1 MANLIV
7 WIVDDDDSIR
17 WVLNRAFEKS
27 GFTTQDFADGKLMLE
42 ALERARPDVIVSD
55 IRMPGADGF
64 DVLSKVKAHY
74 DDLPIVIMTAHSDL
88 ETTVASF
95 EQGAFEY
102 LAKPFD
108 LDDIVATV
116 RRAANQP
123 RLSEDPIELDSVTSA
138 NGIVGR
144 APAMQEVFRAIGRL
158 TQSNATVMIT
168 GESGSGKELVAQAL
182 HDHSPRATGPL
193 VAINM
198 AAIPSELIESE
209 LFGHERGAFTGA
221 TEQRAGRFEQANGGS
236 LFLDEI
242 GDMPLPAQTR
252 LLRVLAEG
260 SFYRVGGRHN
270 INVDVRIITAT
281 HRNLESLVRDGG
293 FRDDLYHRI
302 NVIRIHVPPLRDRIL
317 DIAILASH
325 FLANTAQELGVE
337 PKSLSSEV
345 VTFFE
350 TLDWPGN
357 VRQLENTCR
366 WLTVM
371 APAQEVLVTDLP
383 PELNYL
389 DKKAPKLEWEIALSA
404 WANEKLDAGAESILD
419 TAVPSF
425 ERTLIKTALAHT
437 NGGKRQAAKL
447 LGWGRNTLTRK
458 LSELG
463 EEIDVGRSPR
473 TQK

>member
-7 WIVDDDDSIR
+7 WVVDDDDSIR
-17 WVLNRAFEKS
+17 WVLNRAFEKA
-27 GFTTQDFADGKLMLE
+27 GFTTRDFANGELLLD
-42 ALERARPDVIVSD
+42 ALKSAQQPHVIVSD
-55 IRMPGADGF
+55 IRMPGTDGF
-64 DVLSKVKAHY
+64 DVLSEVNARFEN
-74 DDLPIVIMTAHSDL
+74 LPIVIMTAHSDL
-88 ETTVASF
+88 ETTVTSF
-95 EQGAFEY
+95 ERGAFEY
-102 LAKPFD
+102 VAKPFD
-108 LDDIVATV
+108 IDDIVATV
-116 RRAANQP
+116 RRAANQTHP
-123 RLSEDPIELDSVTSA
+123 RQDPTELDAEPSA

-158 TQSNATVMIT
+158 TQSTATVMIT

-193 VAINM
+193 VALNM

-270 INVDVRIITAT
+270 ISVDVRIITAT
-281 HRNLESLVRDGG
+281 HRNLESLVLDSR

-302 NVIRIHVPPLRDRIL
+302 NVIRIHVPALRDRKP

-325 FLANTAQELGVE
+325 FLAGTAQELGVE
-337 PKSLSSEV
+337 PKTLSTEV
-345 VTFFE
+345 IALFE

-383 PELNYL
+383 PELTDL
-389 DKKAPKLEWEIALSA
+389 DKQVPKMDWELALGA
-404 WANEKLDAGAESILD
+404 WVKQKLDAGAEDVLS
-419 TAVPSF
+419 TAIPSF
-425 ERTLIKTALAHT
+425 ERVLIKTALAHT
-437 NGGKRQAAKL
+437 NGRKREAAKL

-463 EEIDVGRSPR
+463 AGI
-473 TQK
+473 

>member
-1 MANLIV
+1 MTNLIV
-7 WIVDDDDSIR
+7 WVVDDDDSIR
-17 WVLNRAFEKS
+17 WVLNRAFEKA
-27 GFTTQDFADGKLMLE
+27 GFTTRDFANGELLLD
-42 ALERARPDVIVSD
+42 ALKSAQPHVIVSD
-55 IRMPGADGF
+55 IRMPGTDGF
-64 DVLSKVKAHY
+64 DVLSEVNTRFEH
-74 DDLPIVIMTAHSDL
+74 LPIVIMTAHSDL
-88 ETTVASF
+88 ETTVTSF
-95 EQGAFEY
+95 ERGAFEY
-102 LAKPFD
+102 VAKPFD
-108 LDDIVATV
+108 IDDIVATV
-116 RRAANQP
+116 QRAANQTHLP
-123 RLSEDPIELDSVTSA
+123 QDPIELDAEPSA

-158 TQSNATVMIT
+158 TQSTATVMIT

-193 VAINM
+193 VALNM

-242 GDMPLPAQTR
+242 GDMPMPAQTR

-270 INVDVRIITAT
+270 ISVDVRIITAT
-281 HRNLESLVRDGG
+281 HRNLESLVRDGR

-302 NVIRIHVPPLRDRIL
+302 NVIRIHVPPLRNRKPDV
-317 DIAILASH
+317 AILASH
-325 FLANTAQELGVE
+325 FLAGTAQELGVE
-337 PKSLSSEV
+337 PKTLSTEV
-345 VTFFE
+345 IALFE

-357 VRQLENTCR
+357 VRQLKNTCR

-371 APAQEVLVTDLP
+371 APAQEILVTDLP
-383 PELNYL
+383 PELTDL
-389 DKKAPKLEWEIALSA
+389 DKEVPKLDWELALGA
-404 WANEKLDAGAESILD
+404 WVKQKLDAGAEGVLS
-419 TAVPSF
+419 TAIPSF
-425 ERTLIKTALAHT
+425 ERVLIETALAHT
-437 NGGKRQAAKL
+437 NGRKREAAKL

-463 EEIDVGRSPR
+463 AEI
-473 TQK
+473 

>member
-7 WIVDDDDSIR
+7 WVVDDDDSIR
-17 WVLNRAFEKS
+17 WVLNRAFEKA
-27 GFTTQDFADGKLMLE
+27 GFTTRDFANGELLLD
-42 ALERARPDVIVSD
+42 ALKSAQPHVIVSD
-55 IRMPGADGF
+55 IRMPGTDGF
-64 DVLSKVKAHY
+64 DVLSEVNTRFEH
-74 DDLPIVIMTAHSDL
+74 LPIVIMTAHSDL
-88 ETTVASF
+88 ETTVTSF
-95 EQGAFEY
+95 ERGAFEY
-102 LAKPFD
+102 VAKPFD
-108 LDDIVATV
+108 IDDIVATV
-116 RRAANQP
+116 RRAANQTHL
-123 RLSEDPIELDSVTSA
+123 RQDPIELDVEPSA

-158 TQSNATVMIT
+158 TQSTATVMIT

-193 VAINM
+193 VALNM

-242 GDMPLPAQTR
+242 GDMPMPAQTR

-270 INVDVRIITAT
+270 ISVDVRIITAT
-281 HRNLESLVRDGG
+281 HRNLESLVLDSR

-302 NVIRIHVPPLRDRIL
+302 NVIRIHVPALRDRKP

-325 FLANTAQELGVE
+325 FLAGTAQELGVE
-337 PKSLSSEV
+337 PKTLSKEV
-345 VTFFE
+345 IAFFE
-350 TLDWPGN
+350 TLHWPGN

-371 APAQEVLVTDLP
+371 APAQEILVTDLP
-383 PELNYL
+383 PELTDL
-389 DKKAPKLEWEIALSA
+389 DKEVPEMDWELALGA
-404 WANEKLDAGAESILD
+404 WVKQKLDAGAEDVLS
-419 TAVPSF
+419 TAIPSF
-425 ERTLIKTALAHT
+425 ERVLIKTALAHT
-437 NGGKRQAAKL
+437 NGRKKEAAKL

-463 EEIDVGRSPR
+463 AEI
-473 TQK
+473 

>member
-7 WIVDDDDSIR
+7 WVVDDDDSIR
-17 WVLNRAFEKS
+17 WVLNRAFEKA
-27 GFTTQDFADGKLMLE
+27 GFTTRDFANGELLLD
-42 ALERARPDVIVSD
+42 ALKSAQQPHVIVSD
-55 IRMPGADGF
+55 IRMPGTDGF
-64 DVLSKVKAHY
+64 DVLSEVNARFEN
-74 DDLPIVIMTAHSDL
+74 LPIVIMTAHSDL
-88 ETTVASF
+88 ETTVTSF
-95 EQGAFEY
+95 ERGAFEY
-102 LAKPFD
+102 VAKPFD
-108 LDDIVATV
+108 IDDIVATV
-116 RRAANQP
+116 RRAANQTHL
-123 RLSEDPIELDSVTSA
+123 RQDPIELDAEPSA

-158 TQSNATVMIT
+158 TQSTATVMIT

-193 VAINM
+193 VALNM

-270 INVDVRIITAT
+270 ISVDVRIITAT
-281 HRNLESLVRDGG
+281 HRNLESLVLDSR

-302 NVIRIHVPPLRDRIL
+302 NVIRIHVPALRDRKP

-325 FLANTAQELGVE
+325 FLAGTAQELGVE
-337 PKSLSSEV
+337 RKTLSTEV
-345 VTFFE
+345 IALFE

-371 APAQEVLVTDLP
+371 APAQEILVTDLP
-383 PELNYL
+383 PELTDL
-389 DKKAPKLEWEIALSA
+389 DKEVPEMDWALALGA
-404 WANEKLDAGAESILD
+404 WVKQKLDAGAEDVLS
-419 TAVPSF
+419 TAIPSF
-425 ERTLIKTALAHT
+425 ERVLIKTALAHT
-437 NGGKRQAAKL
+437 NGRKREAAKL

-463 EEIDVGRSPR
+463 AGI
-473 TQK
+473 

>member
-7 WIVDDDDSIR
+7 WVVDDDDSIR
-17 WVLNRAFEKS
+17 WVLNRAFEKA
-27 GFTTQDFADGKLMLE
+27 GFTTRDFANGELLLD
-42 ALERARPDVIVSD
+42 ALKSAQQPHVIVSD
-55 IRMPGADGF
+55 IRMPGTDGF
-64 DVLSKVKAHY
+64 DVLSEVNARFEN
-74 DDLPIVIMTAHSDL
+74 LPIVIMTAHSDL
-88 ETTVASF
+88 ETTVTSF
-95 EQGAFEY
+95 ERGAFEY
-102 LAKPFD
+102 VAKPFD
-108 LDDIVATV
+108 IDDIVATV
-116 RRAANQP
+116 RRAANQTHL
-123 RLSEDPIELDSVTSA
+123 RQDPIELDAEPSA

-158 TQSNATVMIT
+158 TQSTATVMIT

-193 VAINM
+193 VALNM

-270 INVDVRIITAT
+270 ISVDVRIITAT
-281 HRNLESLVRDGG
+281 HRNLESLVLDSR

-302 NVIRIHVPPLRDRIL
+302 NVIRIHVPALRDRKP

-325 FLANTAQELGVE
+325 FLAGTAQELGVE
-337 PKSLSSEV
+337 PKTLSTEV
-345 VTFFE
+345 IALFE

-383 PELNYL
+383 PELTDL
-389 DKKAPKLEWEIALSA
+389 DKQVPKMDWELALGA
-404 WANEKLDAGAESILD
+404 WVKQKLDAGAEDVLS
-419 TAVPSF
+419 TAIPSF
-425 ERTLIKTALAHT
+425 ERVLIKTALAHT
-437 NGGKRQAAKL
+437 NGRKGEAAKL

-463 EEIDVGRSPR
+463 AGI
-473 TQK
+473 

>member
-7 WIVDDDDSIR
+7 WVVDDDDSIR
-17 WVLNRAFEKS
+17 WVLNRAFEKA
-27 GFTTQDFADGKLMLE
+27 GFTTRDFADGELLLD
-42 ALERARPDVIVSD
+42 ALKTTQPNVIVSD
-55 IRMPGADGF
+55 IRMPGTDGF
-64 DVLSKVKAHY
+64 DVLTEVNTRY
-74 DDLPIVIMTAHSDL
+74 ENLPIVIMTAHSDL
-88 ETTVASF
+88 ETTVTSF
-95 EQGAFEY
+95 QRGAFEY
-102 LAKPFD
+102 VAKPFD
-108 LDDIVATV
+108 IDDIVATV
-116 RRAANQP
+116 QRAADHTHLGQ
-123 RLSEDPIELDSVTSA
+123 DIEPDAEPPS

-158 TQSNATVMIT
+158 TQSTATVMIT

-193 VAINM
+193 VALNM

-270 INVDVRIITAT
+270 ISVDVRIITAT
-281 HRNLESLVRDGG
+281 HRNLESLVRDSR

-302 NVIRIHVPPLRDRIL
+302 NVIRIHVPPLRDRKP
-317 DIAILASH
+317 DIAILANH
-325 FLANTAQELGVE
+325 FLAGTAQELGVE
-337 PKSLSSEV
+337 PKTLSTEVTSL
-345 VTFFE
+345 FE

-371 APAQEVLVTDLP
+371 APTQEILVSDLP
-383 PELNYL
+383 PELTDLNRE
-389 DKKAPKLEWEIALSA
+389 APQTDWELALGA
-404 WANEKLDAGAESILD
+404 WVKQKLDAGAEGVLS
-419 TAVPSF
+419 TAIPSF
-425 ERTLIKTALAHT
+425 ERVLIETALAHT
-437 NGGKRQAAKL
+437 NGRKREAAKL

-463 EEIDVGRSPR
+463 AE
-473 TQK
+473 T

>member
-7 WIVDDDDSIR
+7 WVVDDDDSIR
-17 WVLNRAFEKS
+17 WVLNRAFEKA
-27 GFTTQDFADGKLMLE
+27 GFTTRDFADGELLLD
-42 ALERARPDVIVSD
+42 ALKTTQPNVIVSD
-55 IRMPGADGF
+55 IRMPGTDGF
-64 DVLSKVKAHY
+64 DVLTEVNTRY
-74 DDLPIVIMTAHSDL
+74 ENLPIVIMTAHSDL
-88 ETTVASF
+88 ETTVTAF
-95 EQGAFEY
+95 QRGAFEY
-102 LAKPFD
+102 IAKPFD
-108 LDDIVATV
+108 IDDIVATV
-116 RRAANQP
+116 QRAADHTHLGQ
-123 RLSEDPIELDSVTSA
+123 DIEPDAEPPS

-158 TQSNATVMIT
+158 TQSTATVMIT
-168 GESGSGKELVAQAL
+168 GESGSGKELVAQAI

-193 VAINM
+193 VALNM

-270 INVDVRIITAT
+270 ISVDVRIITAT
-281 HRNLESLVRDGG
+281 HRNLESLVRDSR

-302 NVIRIHVPPLRDRIL
+302 NVIRIHVPPLRDRKP
-317 DIAILASH
+317 DIAILANH
-325 FLANTAQELGVE
+325 FLAGTAQELGVE
-337 PKSLSSEV
+337 PKTLSTEV
-345 VTFFE
+345 TALFE

-371 APAQEVLVTDLP
+371 APTQEILVSDLPQELTDLNREAP
-383 PELNYL
+383 QTDWEL
-389 DKKAPKLEWEIALSA
+389 ALGA
-404 WANEKLDAGAESILD
+404 WVKQKLDAGAEGVLS
-419 TAVPSF
+419 TAIPSF
-425 ERTLIKTALAHT
+425 ERVLIETALAHT
-437 NGGKRQAAKL
+437 NGRKREAAKL

-463 EEIDVGRSPR
+463 AE
-473 TQK
+473 T

>member
-7 WIVDDDDSIR
+7 WVVDDDDSIR
-17 WVLNRAFEKS
+17 WVLNRAFEKA
-27 GFTTQDFADGKLMLE
+27 GFTTRDFANGELLLD
-42 ALERARPDVIVSD
+42 ALKSAQQPHVIVSD
-55 IRMPGADGF
+55 IRMPGTDGF
-64 DVLSKVKAHY
+64 DVLSEVNARFEN
-74 DDLPIVIMTAHSDL
+74 LPIVIMTAHSDL
-88 ETTVASF
+88 ETTVTSF
-95 EQGAFEY
+95 ERGAFEY
-102 LAKPFD
+102 VAKPFD
-108 LDDIVATV
+108 IDDIVATV
-116 RRAANQP
+116 RRAANQTHP
-123 RLSEDPIELDSVTSA
+123 RQDPIELDAEPSA

-158 TQSNATVMIT
+158 TQSTATVMIT

-193 VAINM
+193 VALNM

-270 INVDVRIITAT
+270 ISVDVRIITAT
-281 HRNLESLVRDGG
+281 HRNLESLVLDSR

-302 NVIRIHVPPLRDRIL
+302 NVIRIHVPALRDRKP

-325 FLANTAQELGVE
+325 FLAGTAQELGVE
-337 PKSLSSEV
+337 PKTLSTEV
-345 VTFFE
+345 IALFE

-383 PELNYL
+383 PELTDL
-389 DKKAPKLEWEIALSA
+389 DKEVPKMDWELALGA
-404 WANEKLDAGAESILD
+404 WVKQKLDAGAEDVLS
-419 TAVPSF
+419 TAIPSF
-425 ERTLIKTALAHT
+425 ERVLIKTALAHT
-437 NGGKRQAAKL
+437 NGRKREAAKL

-463 EEIDVGRSPR
+463 AGI
-473 TQK
+473 

>member
-7 WIVDDDDSIR
+7 WVVDDDDSIR
-17 WVLNRAFEKS
+17 WVLNRAFEKA
-27 GFTTQDFADGKLMLE
+27 GFTTRDFADGELLLD
-42 ALERARPDVIVSD
+42 ALKTTQPNVIVSD
-55 IRMPGADGF
+55 IRMPGTDGL
-64 DVLSKVKAHY
+64 DVLTEVNTRY
-74 DDLPIVIMTAHSDL
+74 ENLPIVIMTAHSDL
-88 ETTVASF
+88 ETTVTSF
-95 EQGAFEY
+95 QRGAFEY
-102 LAKPFD
+102 VAKPFD
-108 LDDIVATV
+108 IDDIVATV
-116 RRAANQP
+116 QRAADQTHL
-123 RLSEDPIELDSVTSA
+123 RQDPIELDAEPPS

-158 TQSNATVMIT
+158 TQSTATVMIT

-193 VAINM
+193 VALNM

-270 INVDVRIITAT
+270 ISVDVRIITAT
-281 HRNLESLVRDGG
+281 HRNLESLVRDSR

-302 NVIRIHVPPLRDRIL
+302 NVIRIHVPPLRDRKP
-317 DIAILASH
+317 DIAILANH
-325 FLANTAQELGVE
+325 FLAGTAQELGVE
-337 PKSLSSEV
+337 PKTLSTEV
-345 VTFFE
+345 TALFE

-371 APAQEVLVTDLP
+371 APTQEILVSDLP
-383 PELNYL
+383 PELTDPNREPPQT
-389 DKKAPKLEWEIALSA
+389 DWELALGA
-404 WANEKLDAGAESILD
+404 WVKQKLDAGAEGVLS
-419 TAVPSF
+419 TAIPSF
-425 ERTLIKTALAHT
+425 ERVLIETALAHT
-437 NGGKRQAAKL
+437 NGRKREAAKL

-463 EEIDVGRSPR
+463 AE
-473 TQK
+473 T

>member
-7 WIVDDDDSIR
+7 WVADDDDSIR
-17 WVLNRAFEKS
+17 WVLNRAFEKA
-27 GFTTQDFADGKLMLE
+27 GFTTRDFANGELLLD
-42 ALERARPDVIVSD
+42 ALKSAQPHVIVSD
-55 IRMPGADGF
+55 IRMPGTDGF
-64 DVLSKVKAHY
+64 DVLSEVNTRFEH
-74 DDLPIVIMTAHSDL
+74 LPIVIMTAHSDL
-88 ETTVASF
+88 ETTVTSF
-95 EQGAFEY
+95 ERGAFEY
-102 LAKPFD
+102 VAKPFD
-108 LDDIVATV
+108 IDDIVATV
-116 RRAANQP
+116 RRAANQTHL
-123 RLSEDPIELDSVTSA
+123 RQDPIELDVEPSP

-158 TQSNATVMIT
+158 TQSTATVMIT

-193 VAINM
+193 VALNM

-242 GDMPLPAQTR
+242 GDMPMPAQTR

-270 INVDVRIITAT
+270 ISVDVRIITAT
-281 HRNLESLVRDGG
+281 HRNLESLVLDSR

-302 NVIRIHVPPLRDRIL
+302 NVIRIHVPALRDRKP

-325 FLANTAQELGVE
+325 FLAGTAQELGVE
-337 PKSLSSEV
+337 PKTLSKEV
-345 VTFFE
+345 IAFFE
-350 TLDWPGN
+350 TLHWPGN

-371 APAQEVLVTDLP
+371 APAQEILVTDLP
-383 PELNYL
+383 PELTDL
-389 DKKAPKLEWEIALSA
+389 DKEVPEMDWELALGA
-404 WANEKLDAGAESILD
+404 WAKQKLDAGAEDVLS
-419 TAVPSF
+419 TAIPSF
-425 ERTLIKTALAHT
+425 ERVLIKTALAHT
-437 NGGKRQAAKL
+437 NGRKKEAAKL

-463 EEIDVGRSPR
+463 AEI
-473 TQK
+473 

>member
-7 WIVDDDDSIR
+7 WVVDDDDSIR
-17 WVLNRAFEKS
+17 WVLNRAFEKA
-27 GFTTQDFADGKLMLE
+27 GFTTKDFADGELMLE
-42 ALERARPDVIVSD
+42 ALTDTKPDVIVSD
-55 IRMPGADGF
+55 IRMPGVDGF
-64 DVLSKVKAHY
+64 DVLSTVKARY

-88 ETTVASF
+88 ETTVTSF

-108 LDDIVATV
+108 IDDVVATV
-116 RRAANQP
+116 QRAAKLP
-123 RLSEDPIELDSVTSA
+123 RLRDGLGLGSA
-138 NGIVGR
+138 TASNGIVGR

-168 GESGSGKELVAQAL
+168 GESGSGKELIARAL

-221 TEQRAGRFEQANGGS
+221 SEQRTGRFEQANGGS

-281 HRNLESLVRDGG
+281 HRNLESLVRESE

-302 NVIRIHVPPLRDRIL
+302 NVIRIHVPPLRDRKP

-325 FLANTAQELGVE
+325 FLVNTAQELGVE

-345 VTFFE
+345 VAFFE

-371 APAQEVLVTDLP
+371 APAQEILVTDLP
-383 PELNYL
+383 AELTDL
-389 DKKAPKLEWEIALSA
+389 DEKNPKPEWEIALGA
-404 WANEKLDAGAESILD
+404 WANERLDAGAESILD
-419 TAVPSF
+419 TAIPSF
-425 ERTLIKTALAHT
+425 ERVLIKTALART
-437 NGGKRQAAKL
+437 NGRKRQAAKL

-463 EEIDVGRSPR
+463 GEIDGSRSPR

>member
-1 MANLIV
+1 MTNLIV
-7 WIVDDDDSIR
+7 WVVDDDDSIR
-17 WVLNRAFEKS
+17 WVLNRAFEKA
-27 GFTTQDFADGKLMLE
+27 GFTTRDFANGELLLD
-42 ALERARPDVIVSD
+42 ALKSAQPHVIVSD
-55 IRMPGADGF
+55 IRMPGTDGF
-64 DVLSKVKAHY
+64 DVLSEVNTRFEH
-74 DDLPIVIMTAHSDL
+74 LPIVIMTAHSDL
-88 ETTVASF
+88 ETTVTSF
-95 EQGAFEY
+95 ERGAFEY
-102 LAKPFD
+102 VAKPFD
-108 LDDIVATV
+108 IDDIVATV
-116 RRAANQP
+116 RRAANQTHP
-123 RLSEDPIELDSVTSA
+123 RQDPIELDVEPSA

-158 TQSNATVMIT
+158 TQSTATVMIT

-193 VAINM
+193 VALNM

-270 INVDVRIITAT
+270 ISVDVRIITAT
-281 HRNLESLVRDGG
+281 HRNLESLVLDSR

-302 NVIRIHVPPLRDRIL
+302 NVIRIHVPALRDRNP

-325 FLANTAQELGVE
+325 FLAGTAQELGVE
-337 PKSLSSEV
+337 PKTLSTEV
-345 VTFFE
+345 IALFE

-357 VRQLENTCR
+357 VRQLKNTCR

-371 APAQEVLVTDLP
+371 APAQEILVTDLP
-383 PELNYL
+383 PELTDL
-389 DKKAPKLEWEIALSA
+389 DKEVPEMDWELALGA
-404 WANEKLDAGAESILD
+404 WVKQKLDAGAEDVLS
-419 TAVPSF
+419 TAIPSF
-425 ERTLIKTALAHT
+425 ERVLIKTALAHT
-437 NGGKRQAAKL
+437 NGRKKEAAKL

-463 EEIDVGRSPR
+463 AEI
-473 TQK
+473 

>member
-7 WIVDDDDSIR
+7 WVVDDDDSIR
-17 WVLNRAFEKS
+17 WVLNRAFEKA
-27 GFTTQDFADGKLMLE
+27 GFTTRDFANGELLLD
-42 ALERARPDVIVSD
+42 ALKSAQPHVIVSD
-55 IRMPGADGF
+55 IRMPGTDGF
-64 DVLSKVKAHY
+64 DVLSEVNTRFEH
-74 DDLPIVIMTAHSDL
+74 LPIVIMTAHSDL
-88 ETTVASF
+88 ETTVTSF
-95 EQGAFEY
+95 ERGAFEY
-102 LAKPFD
+102 VAKPFD
-108 LDDIVATV
+108 IDDIVATV
-116 RRAANQP
+116 RRAANQTHP
-123 RLSEDPIELDSVTSA
+123 RQDPIELDVEPSA

-158 TQSNATVMIT
+158 TQSTATVMIT

-193 VAINM
+193 VALNM

-242 GDMPLPAQTR
+242 GDMPMPAQTR

-270 INVDVRIITAT
+270 ISVDVRIITAT
-281 HRNLESLVRDGG
+281 HRNLESLVLDSR

-302 NVIRIHVPPLRDRIL
+302 NVIRIHVPALRDRKP

-325 FLANTAQELGVE
+325 FLAGTAQELGVE
-337 PKSLSSEV
+337 PKTLSKEV
-345 VTFFE
+345 IALFE

-371 APAQEVLVTDLP
+371 APAQEILVTDLP
-383 PELNYL
+383 PELTDL
-389 DKKAPKLEWEIALSA
+389 DKEVPEMDWELALGA
-404 WANEKLDAGAESILD
+404 WVKQKLDAGAEDVLS
-419 TAVPSF
+419 TAIPSF
-425 ERTLIKTALAHT
+425 ERVLIKTALAHT
-437 NGGKRQAAKL
+437 NGRKKEAAKL

-463 EEIDVGRSPR
+463 AEI
-473 TQK
+473 

>member
-7 WIVDDDDSIR
+7 WVVDDDDSIR
-17 WVLNRAFEKS
+17 WVLNRAFEKA
-27 GFTTQDFADGKLMLE
+27 GFTTRDFANGELLLD
-42 ALERARPDVIVSD
+42 ALKSAQPHVIVSD
-55 IRMPGADGF
+55 IRMPGTDGF
-64 DVLSKVKAHY
+64 DVLSEVNTRFEH
-74 DDLPIVIMTAHSDL
+74 LPIVIMTAHSDL
-88 ETTVASF
+88 ETTVTSF
-95 EQGAFEY
+95 ERGAFEY
-102 LAKPFD
+102 VAKPFD
-108 LDDIVATV
+108 IDDIVATV
-116 RRAANQP
+116 QRAANQTHLP
-123 RLSEDPIELDSVTSA
+123 QDPIELDAEPSA

-158 TQSNATVMIT
+158 TQSTATVMIT

-193 VAINM
+193 VALNM

-270 INVDVRIITAT
+270 ISVDVRIITAT
-281 HRNLESLVRDGG
+281 HRNLESLVRDSR

-302 NVIRIHVPPLRDRIL
+302 NVIRIHVPPLRDRKP
-317 DIAILASH
+317 DIAILANH
-325 FLANTAQELGVE
+325 FLAGTAQELGVE
-337 PKSLSSEV
+337 PKTLSTEV
-345 VTFFE
+345 TALFE

-371 APAQEVLVTDLP
+371 APTQEILVSDLP
-383 PELNYL
+383 PELTDLNREPPQT
-389 DKKAPKLEWEIALSA
+389 DWELALGA
-404 WANEKLDAGAESILD
+404 WVKQKLDAGAEGVLS
-419 TAVPSF
+419 TAIPSF
-425 ERTLIKTALAHT
+425 ERVLIETALAHT
-437 NGGKRQAAKL
+437 NGRKREAAKL

-463 EEIDVGRSPR
+463 AEI
-473 TQK
+473 

>member
-1 MANLIV
+1 MTNLIV
-7 WIVDDDDSIR
+7 WVVDDDDSIR
-17 WVLNRAFEKS
+17 WVLNRAFEKA
-27 GFTTQDFADGKLMLE
+27 GFTTRDFANGELLLD
-42 ALERARPDVIVSD
+42 ALNSAQPNVIVSD
-55 IRMPGADGF
+55 IRMPGTDGF
-64 DVLSKVKAHY
+64 DVLSEVNTRFEH
-74 DDLPIVIMTAHSDL
+74 LPIVIMTAHSDL
-88 ETTVASF
+88 ETTVTSF
-95 EQGAFEY
+95 ERGAFEY
-102 LAKPFD
+102 VAKPFD
-108 LDDIVATV
+108 IDDIVATV
-116 RRAANQP
+116 RRAANQTHL
-123 RLSEDPIELDSVTSA
+123 RQDPIELDVEPSA

-158 TQSNATVMIT
+158 TQSTATVMIT

-193 VAINM
+193 VALNM

-242 GDMPLPAQTR
+242 GDMPMPAQTR

-270 INVDVRIITAT
+270 ISVDVRIITAT
-281 HRNLESLVRDGG
+281 HRNLESLVLDSR

-302 NVIRIHVPPLRDRIL
+302 NVIRIHVPALRDRKP

-325 FLANTAQELGVE
+325 FLAGTAQELGVE
-337 PKSLSSEV
+337 PKTLSKEV
-345 VTFFE
+345 IALFE

-371 APAQEVLVTDLP
+371 APAQEILVTDLP
-383 PELNYL
+383 PELTDL
-389 DKKAPKLEWEIALSA
+389 DKEVPDMDWELALGA
-404 WANEKLDAGAESILD
+404 WVKQKLDAGAEDVLS
-419 TAVPSF
+419 TAIPSF
-425 ERTLIKTALAHT
+425 ERVLIKTALAHT
-437 NGGKRQAAKL
+437 NGRKKEAAKL

-463 EEIDVGRSPR
+463 AEI
-473 TQK
+473 

>member
-7 WIVDDDDSIR
+7 WVVDDDDSIR
-17 WVLNRAFEKS
+17 WVLNRAFEKA
-27 GFTTQDFADGKLMLE
+27 GFTTRDFANGELLLD
-42 ALERARPDVIVSD
+42 ALKSAQQPHVIVSD
-55 IRMPGADGF
+55 IRMPGTDGF
-64 DVLSKVKAHY
+64 DVLSEVNARFEN
-74 DDLPIVIMTAHSDL
+74 LPIVIMTAHSDL
-88 ETTVASF
+88 ETTVTSF
-95 EQGAFEY
+95 ERGAFEY
-102 LAKPFD
+102 VAKPFD
-108 LDDIVATV
+108 IDDIVATV
-116 RRAANQP
+116 RRAANQTHL
-123 RLSEDPIELDSVTSA
+123 RQDPIELDAEPSA

-158 TQSNATVMIT
+158 TQSTATVMIT

-193 VAINM
+193 VALNM

-270 INVDVRIITAT
+270 ISVDVRIITAT
-281 HRNLESLVRDGG
+281 HRNLESLVLDSR

-302 NVIRIHVPPLRDRIL
+302 NVIRIHVPALRDRKP

-325 FLANTAQELGVE
+325 FLAGTAQELGVE
-337 PKSLSSEV
+337 RKTLSTEV
-345 VTFFE
+345 IALFE

-383 PELNYL
+383 PELTDL
-389 DKKAPKLEWEIALSA
+389 DKQVPKMDWELALGA
-404 WANEKLDAGAESILD
+404 WVKQKLDAGAEDVLS
-419 TAVPSF
+419 TAIPSF
-425 ERTLIKTALAHT
+425 ERVLIKTALAHT
-437 NGGKRQAAKL
+437 NGRKGEAAKL

-463 EEIDVGRSPR
+463 AGI
-473 TQK
+473 

>member
-1 MANLIV
+1 MTNLIV
-7 WIVDDDDSIR
+7 WVVDDDDSIR
-17 WVLNRAFEKS
+17 WVLNRAFEKA
-27 GFTTQDFADGKLMLE
+27 GFTTRDFANGELLLD
-42 ALERARPDVIVSD
+42 ALKSAQPNVIVSD
-55 IRMPGADGF
+55 IRMPGTDGF
-64 DVLSKVKAHY
+64 DVLSEVNTRFEN
-74 DDLPIVIMTAHSDL
+74 LPIVIMTAHSDL
-88 ETTVASF
+88 ETTVTSF
-95 EQGAFEY
+95 QRGAFEY
-102 LAKPFD
+102 VAKPFD
-108 LDDIVATV
+108 IDDIVATV
-116 RRAANQP
+116 QRAADQTHL
-123 RLSEDPIELDSVTSA
+123 RQDPIELDAEPPS

-158 TQSNATVMIT
+158 TQSTATVMIT

-193 VAINM
+193 VALNM

-242 GDMPLPAQTR
+242 GDMPLPAQIR

-270 INVDVRIITAT
+270 ISVDVRIITAT
-281 HRNLESLVRDGG
+281 HRNLESLVRDSR

-302 NVIRIHVPPLRDRIL
+302 NVIRIHVPPLRDRKP
-317 DIAILASH
+317 DIAILANH
-325 FLANTAQELGVE
+325 FLAGTAQELGVE
-337 PKSLSSEV
+337 PKTLSTEV
-345 VTFFE
+345 TALFE

-371 APAQEVLVTDLP
+371 APTQEILVSDLP
-383 PELNYL
+383 PELTDLNREPPQT
-389 DKKAPKLEWEIALSA
+389 DWELALGA
-404 WANEKLDAGAESILD
+404 WVKQKLDAGAEGVLS
-419 TAVPSF
+419 TAIPSF
-425 ERTLIKTALAHT
+425 ERVLIETALAHT
-437 NGGKRQAAKL
+437 NGRKREAAKL

-463 EEIDVGRSPR
+463 AE
-473 TQK
+473 T

>member
-7 WIVDDDDSIR
+7 WVADDDDSIR
-17 WVLNRAFEKS
+17 WVLNRAFEKV
-27 GFTTQDFADGKLMLE
+27 GFTTRDFANGELLLD
-42 ALERARPDVIVSD
+42 ALKSAQPHVIVSD
-55 IRMPGADGF
+55 IRMPGTDGF
-64 DVLSKVKAHY
+64 DVLSEVNTRFEH
-74 DDLPIVIMTAHSDL
+74 LPIVIMTAHSDL
-88 ETTVASF
+88 ETTVTSF
-95 EQGAFEY
+95 ERGAFEY
-102 LAKPFD
+102 VAKPFD
-108 LDDIVATV
+108 IDDIVATV
-116 RRAANQP
+116 RRAANQTHL
-123 RLSEDPIELDSVTSA
+123 RQDPIELDVEPSP

-158 TQSNATVMIT
+158 TQSTATVMIT

-193 VAINM
+193 VALNM

-242 GDMPLPAQTR
+242 GDMPMPAQTR

-270 INVDVRIITAT
+270 ISVDVRIITAT
-281 HRNLESLVRDGG
+281 HRNLESLVLDSR

-302 NVIRIHVPPLRDRIL
+302 NVIRIHVPALRDRKP
-317 DIAILASH
+317 DIAILAGH
-325 FLANTAQELGVE
+325 FLAGTAQELGVE
-337 PKSLSSEV
+337 PKTLSKEV
-345 VTFFE
+345 IAFFE
-350 TLDWPGN
+350 TLHWPGN

-371 APAQEVLVTDLP
+371 APAQEILVTDLP
-383 PELNYL
+383 PELTDL
-389 DKKAPKLEWEIALSA
+389 DKEVPEMDWALALGA
-404 WANEKLDAGAESILD
+404 WVKQKLDAGAEDVLS
-419 TAVPSF
+419 TAIPSF
-425 ERTLIKTALAHT
+425 ERVLIKTALAHT
-437 NGGKRQAAKL
+437 NGRKKEAAKL

-463 EEIDVGRSPR
+463 AEI
-473 TQK
+473 

>member
-7 WIVDDDDSIR
+7 WVADDDDSIR
-17 WVLNRAFEKS
+17 WVLNRAFEKA
-27 GFTTQDFADGKLMLE
+27 GFTTRDFANGELLLD
-42 ALERARPDVIVSD
+42 ALKSAQPHVIVSD
-55 IRMPGADGF
+55 IRMPGTDGF
-64 DVLSKVKAHY
+64 DVLSEVNTRFEH
-74 DDLPIVIMTAHSDL
+74 LPIVIMTAHSDL
-88 ETTVASF
+88 ETTVTSF
-95 EQGAFEY
+95 ERGAFEY
-102 LAKPFD
+102 VAKPFD
-108 LDDIVATV
+108 IDDIVATV
-116 RRAANQP
+116 RRAANQTHL
-123 RLSEDPIELDSVTSA
+123 RQDPIELDAEPSA

-158 TQSNATVMIT
+158 TQSTATVMIT

-193 VAINM
+193 VALNM

-242 GDMPLPAQTR
+242 GDMPMPAQTR

-270 INVDVRIITAT
+270 ISVDVRIITAT
-281 HRNLESLVRDGG
+281 HRNLESLVLDSR

-302 NVIRIHVPPLRDRIL
+302 NVIRIHVPALRDRKP

-325 FLANTAQELGVE
+325 FLAGTAQELGVE
-337 PKSLSSEV
+337 PKTLSKEV
-345 VTFFE
+345 IAFFE
-350 TLDWPGN
+350 TLHWPGN

-371 APAQEVLVTDLP
+371 APAQEILVTDLP
-383 PELNYL
+383 PELTDL
-389 DKKAPKLEWEIALSA
+389 DKEVPEMDWALALGA
-404 WANEKLDAGAESILD
+404 WVKQKLDAGAEDVLS
-419 TAVPSF
+419 TAIPSF
-425 ERTLIKTALAHT
+425 ERVLIKTALAHT
-437 NGGKRQAAKL
+437 NGRKKEAAKL

-463 EEIDVGRSPR
+463 AEI
-473 TQK
+473 

>member
-7 WIVDDDDSIR
+7 WVVDDDDSIR
-17 WVLNRAFEKS
+17 WVLNRAFEKA
-27 GFTTQDFADGKLMLE
+27 GFTTRDFANGELLLD
-42 ALERARPDVIVSD
+42 ALKSAQQPHVIVSD
-55 IRMPGADGF
+55 IRMPGTDGF
-64 DVLSKVKAHY
+64 DVLSEVNARFEN
-74 DDLPIVIMTAHSDL
+74 LPIVIMTAHSDL
-88 ETTVASF
+88 ETTVTSF
-95 EQGAFEY
+95 ERGAFEY
-102 LAKPFD
+102 VAKPFD
-108 LDDIVATV
+108 IDDIVATV
-116 RRAANQP
+116 RRAANQTHL
-123 RLSEDPIELDSVTSA
+123 RQDPIELDAEPSA

-158 TQSNATVMIT
+158 TQSTATVMIT

-193 VAINM
+193 VALNM

-270 INVDVRIITAT
+270 ISVDVRIITAT
-281 HRNLESLVRDGG
+281 HRNLESLVLDSR

-302 NVIRIHVPPLRDRIL
+302 NVIRIHVPALRDRKP

-325 FLANTAQELGVE
+325 FLAGTAQELGVE
-337 PKSLSSEV
+337 RKTLSTEV
-345 VTFFE
+345 IALFE

-383 PELNYL
+383 PELTDL
-389 DKKAPKLEWEIALSA
+389 DKQVPKMDWELALGA
-404 WANEKLDAGAESILD
+404 WVKQKLDAGAED
-419 TAVPSF
+419 V
-425 ERTLIKTALAHT
+425 
-437 NGGKRQAAKL
+437 
-447 LGWGRNTLTRK
+447 
-458 LSELG
+458 LS
-463 EEIDVGRSPR
+463 
-473 TQK
+473 

>member
-7 WIVDDDDSIR
+7 WVVDDDDSIR
-17 WVLNRAFEKS
+17 WVLNRAFEKA
-27 GFTTQDFADGKLMLE
+27 GFTTRDFANGELLLD
-42 ALERARPDVIVSD
+42 ALKSAQQPHVIVSD
-55 IRMPGADGF
+55 IRMPGTDGF
-64 DVLSKVKAHY
+64 DVLSEVNARFEN
-74 DDLPIVIMTAHSDL
+74 LPIVIMTAHSDL
-88 ETTVASF
+88 ETTVTSF
-95 EQGAFEY
+95 EHGAFEY
-102 LAKPFD
+102 VAKPFD
-108 LDDIVATV
+108 IDDIVATV
-116 RRAANQP
+116 RRAANQTHL
-123 RLSEDPIELDSVTSA
+123 RQDPIELDAEPSA

-158 TQSNATVMIT
+158 TQSTATVMIT

-193 VAINM
+193 VALNM

-270 INVDVRIITAT
+270 ISVDVRIITAT
-281 HRNLESLVRDGG
+281 HRNLESLVLDSR

-302 NVIRIHVPPLRDRIL
+302 NVIRIHVPALRDRKP

-325 FLANTAQELGVE
+325 FLAGTAQELGVE
-337 PKSLSSEV
+337 PKTLSTEV
-345 VTFFE
+345 IALFE

-383 PELNYL
+383 PELTDL
-389 DKKAPKLEWEIALSA
+389 DKQVPKMDWELALGA
-404 WANEKLDAGAESILD
+404 WVKQKLDAGAEDVLS
-419 TAVPSF
+419 TAIPSF
-425 ERTLIKTALAHT
+425 ERVLIKTALAHT
-437 NGGKRQAAKL
+437 NGRKREAAKL

-463 EEIDVGRSPR
+463 AGI
-473 TQK
+473 

>member
-7 WIVDDDDSIR
+7 WVVDDDDSIR
-17 WVLNRAFEKS
+17 WVLNRAFEKA
-27 GFTTQDFADGKLMLE
+27 GFTTRDFADGELLLD
-42 ALERARPDVIVSD
+42 ALKSAQPHVIVSD
-55 IRMPGADGF
+55 IRMPGTDGF
-64 DVLSKVKAHY
+64 DVLSEVNTRFEH
-74 DDLPIVIMTAHSDL
+74 LPIVIMTAHSDL
-88 ETTVASF
+88 ETTVTSF
-95 EQGAFEY
+95 ERGAFEY
-102 LAKPFD
+102 VAKPFD
-108 LDDIVATV
+108 IDDIVATV
-116 RRAANQP
+116 RRAANQTHP
-123 RLSEDPIELDSVTSA
+123 RQDPIELDVEPSA

-158 TQSNATVMIT
+158 TQSTATVMIT

-193 VAINM
+193 VALNM

-242 GDMPLPAQTR
+242 GDMPMPAQTR

-270 INVDVRIITAT
+270 ISVDVRIITAT
-281 HRNLESLVRDGG
+281 HRNLESLVLDSR

-302 NVIRIHVPPLRDRIL
+302 NVIRIHVPALRDRKP

-325 FLANTAQELGVE
+325 FLAGTAQELGVE
-337 PKSLSSEV
+337 PKTLSKEV
-345 VTFFE
+345 IAFFE
-350 TLDWPGN
+350 TLHWPGN

-371 APAQEVLVTDLP
+371 APAQEILVTDLP
-383 PELNYL
+383 PELTDL
-389 DKKAPKLEWEIALSA
+389 DKEVPEMDWELALGA
-404 WANEKLDAGAESILD
+404 WVKQKLDAGAEDVLS
-419 TAVPSF
+419 TAIPSF
-425 ERTLIKTALAHT
+425 ERVLIKTALAHT
-437 NGGKRQAAKL
+437 NGRKKEAAKL

-463 EEIDVGRSPR
+463 AEI
-473 TQK
+473 

>member
-7 WIVDDDDSIR
+7 WVVDDDDSIR
-17 WVLNRAFEKS
+17 WVLNRAFEKA
-27 GFTTQDFADGKLMLE
+27 GFTTRDFANGELLLD
-42 ALERARPDVIVSD
+42 ALKSAQQPHVIVSD
-55 IRMPGADGF
+55 IRMPGTDGF
-64 DVLSKVKAHY
+64 DVLSEVNARFEN
-74 DDLPIVIMTAHSDL
+74 LPIVIMTAHSDL
-88 ETTVASF
+88 ETTVTSF
-95 EQGAFEY
+95 ERGAFEY
-102 LAKPFD
+102 VAKPFD
-108 LDDIVATV
+108 IDDIVATV
-116 RRAANQP
+116 RRAANQTHL
-123 RLSEDPIELDSVTSA
+123 RQDPIELDAEPSA

-158 TQSNATVMIT
+158 TQSTATVMIT

-193 VAINM
+193 VALNM

-270 INVDVRIITAT
+270 ISVDVRIITAT
-281 HRNLESLVRDGG
+281 HRNLESLVLDSR

-302 NVIRIHVPPLRDRIL
+302 NVIRIHVPALRDRKP

-325 FLANTAQELGVE
+325 FLAGTAQELGVE
-337 PKSLSSEV
+337 PKTLSTEV
-345 VTFFE
+345 IALFE

-383 PELNYL
+383 PELTDL
-389 DKKAPKLEWEIALSA
+389 DKEVPKMDWELALGA
-404 WANEKLDAGAESILD
+404 WVKQKLDAGAEDVLS
-419 TAVPSF
+419 TAIPSF
-425 ERTLIKTALAHT
+425 ERVLIKTALAHT
-437 NGGKRQAAKL
+437 NGRKREAAKL

-463 EEIDVGRSPR
+463 AGI
-473 TQK
+473 

>member
-7 WIVDDDDSIR
+7 WVADDDDSIR
-17 WVLNRAFEKS
+17 WVLNRAFEKA
-27 GFTTQDFADGKLMLE
+27 GFTTRDFANGELLLD
-42 ALERARPDVIVSD
+42 ALKSAQPHVIVSD
-55 IRMPGADGF
+55 IRMPGTDGF
-64 DVLSKVKAHY
+64 DVLSEVNTRFEH
-74 DDLPIVIMTAHSDL
+74 LPIVIMTAHSDL
-88 ETTVASF
+88 ETTVTSF
-95 EQGAFEY
+95 ERGAFEY
-102 LAKPFD
+102 VAKPFD
-108 LDDIVATV
+108 IDDIVATV
-116 RRAANQP
+116 RRAANQTHL
-123 RLSEDPIELDSVTSA
+123 RQDPIELDVEPSA

-158 TQSNATVMIT
+158 TQSTATVMIT

-193 VAINM
+193 VALNM

-270 INVDVRIITAT
+270 ISVDVRIITAT
-281 HRNLESLVRDGG
+281 HRNLESLVLDSR

-302 NVIRIHVPPLRDRIL
+302 NVIRIHVPALRDRKP

-325 FLANTAQELGVE
+325 FLAGTAQELGVE
-337 PKSLSSEV
+337 PKTLSKEV
-345 VTFFE
+345 IAFFE
-350 TLDWPGN
+350 TLHWPGN

-371 APAQEVLVTDLP
+371 APAQEILVTDLP
-383 PELNYL
+383 PELTDL
-389 DKKAPKLEWEIALSA
+389 DKEVPEMDWALALGA
-404 WANEKLDAGAESILD
+404 WVKQKLDAGAEDVLS
-419 TAVPSF
+419 TAIPSF
-425 ERTLIKTALAHT
+425 ERVLIKTALAHT
-437 NGGKRQAAKL
+437 NGRKKEAAKL

-463 EEIDVGRSPR
+463 AEI
-473 TQK
+473 

>member
-7 WIVDDDDSIR
+7 WVVDDDDSIR
-17 WVLNRAFEKS
+17 WVLNRAFEKA
-27 GFTTQDFADGKLMLE
+27 GFTTRDFANGELLLD
-42 ALERARPDVIVSD
+42 ALKSAQQPHVIVSD
-55 IRMPGADGF
+55 IRMPGTDGF
-64 DVLSKVKAHY
+64 DVLSEVNARFEN
-74 DDLPIVIMTAHSDL
+74 LPIVIMTAHSDL
-88 ETTVASF
+88 ETTVTSF
-95 EQGAFEY
+95 ERGAFEY
-102 LAKPFD
+102 VAKPFD
-108 LDDIVATV
+108 IDDIVATV
-116 RRAANQP
+116 RRAANQTHL
-123 RLSEDPIELDSVTSA
+123 RQDPIELDAEPSA

-158 TQSNATVMIT
+158 TQSTATVMIT

-193 VAINM
+193 VALNM

-221 TEQRAGRFEQANGGS
+221 AEQRAGRFEQANGGS

-270 INVDVRIITAT
+270 ISVDVRIITAT
-281 HRNLESLVRDGG
+281 HRNLESLVLDSR

-302 NVIRIHVPPLRDRIL
+302 NVIRIHVPALRDRKP

-325 FLANTAQELGVE
+325 FLAGTAQELGVE
-337 PKSLSSEV
+337 PKTLSTEV
-345 VTFFE
+345 IALFE

-383 PELNYL
+383 PELTDL
-389 DKKAPKLEWEIALSA
+389 DKQVPKMDWELALGA
-404 WANEKLDAGAESILD
+404 WVKQKLDAGAEDVLS
-419 TAVPSF
+419 TAIPSF
-425 ERTLIKTALAHT
+425 ERVLIKTALAHT
-437 NGGKRQAAKL
+437 NGRKREAAKL

-463 EEIDVGRSPR
+463 AGI
-473 TQK
+473 

>member
-7 WIVDDDDSIR
+7 WVVDDDDSIR
-17 WVLNRAFEKS
+17 WVLNRAFEKA
-27 GFTTQDFADGKLMLE
+27 GFTTRDFADGELLLD
-42 ALERARPDVIVSD
+42 ALKTTQPNVIVSD
-55 IRMPGADGF
+55 IRMPGTDGF
-64 DVLSKVKAHY
+64 DVLTEVNTRY
-74 DDLPIVIMTAHSDL
+74 ENLPIVIMTAHSDL
-88 ETTVASF
+88 ETTVTSF
-95 EQGAFEY
+95 QRGAFEY
-102 LAKPFD
+102 VAKPFD
-108 LDDIVATV
+108 IDDIVATV
-116 RRAANQP
+116 QRAADQTHL
-123 RLSEDPIELDSVTSA
+123 RQDPIEPDAEPPS

-158 TQSNATVMIT
+158 TQSTATVMIT

-193 VAINM
+193 VALNM

-270 INVDVRIITAT
+270 ISVDVRIITAT
-281 HRNLESLVRDGG
+281 HRNLESLVRDSR

-302 NVIRIHVPPLRDRIL
+302 NVIRIHVPPLRDRKP
-317 DIAILASH
+317 DIAILANH
-325 FLANTAQELGVE
+325 FLAGTAQELGVE
-337 PKSLSSEV
+337 PKTLSTEV
-345 VTFFE
+345 TALFE

-371 APAQEVLVTDLP
+371 APTQEILVSDLP
-383 PELNYL
+383 PELTDLNREPPQT
-389 DKKAPKLEWEIALSA
+389 DWELALGA
-404 WANEKLDAGAESILD
+404 WVKQKLDAGAEGVLS
-419 TAVPSF
+419 TAIPSF
-425 ERTLIKTALAHT
+425 ERVLIETALAHT
-437 NGGKRQAAKL
+437 NGRKREAAKL

-463 EEIDVGRSPR
+463 AE
-473 TQK
+473 T

>member
-7 WIVDDDDSIR
+7 WVVDDDDSIR
-17 WVLNRAFEKS
+17 WVLNRAFEKA
-27 GFTTQDFADGKLMLE
+27 GFTTRDFANGELLLD
-42 ALERARPDVIVSD
+42 ALKSAQPHVIVSD
-55 IRMPGADGF
+55 IRMPGTDGF
-64 DVLSKVKAHY
+64 DVLSEVNTRFEH
-74 DDLPIVIMTAHSDL
+74 LPIVIMTAHSDL
-88 ETTVASF
+88 ETTVTSF
-95 EQGAFEY
+95 ERGAFEY
-102 LAKPFD
+102 VAKPFD
-108 LDDIVATV
+108 IDDIVATV
-116 RRAANQP
+116 QRAANQTHLP
-123 RLSEDPIELDSVTSA
+123 QDPIELDAEPSA

-158 TQSNATVMIT
+158 TQSTATVMIT

-193 VAINM
+193 VALNM

-270 INVDVRIITAT
+270 ISVDVRIITAT
-281 HRNLESLVRDGG
+281 HRNLESLVLDSR

-302 NVIRIHVPPLRDRIL
+302 NVIRIHVPALRDRKP

-325 FLANTAQELGVE
+325 FLAGTAQELGVE
-337 PKSLSSEV
+337 PKTLSKEV
-345 VTFFE
+345 IAFFE

-371 APAQEVLVTDLP
+371 APAQEILVTDLP
-383 PELNYL
+383 PELTDL
-389 DKKAPKLEWEIALSA
+389 DKEVPEMDWELALGA
-404 WANEKLDAGAESILD
+404 WVKQKLDAGAEDVLS
-419 TAVPSF
+419 TAIPSF
-425 ERTLIKTALAHT
+425 ERVLIKTALAHT
-437 NGGKRQAAKL
+437 NGRKKEAAKL

-463 EEIDVGRSPR
+463 AE
-473 TQK
+473 T

>member
-7 WIVDDDDSIR
+7 WVVDDDDSIR
-17 WVLNRAFEKS
+17 WVLNRAFEKA
-27 GFTTQDFADGKLMLE
+27 GFTTRDFANGELLLD
-42 ALERARPDVIVSD
+42 ALKSAQQPHVIVSD
-55 IRMPGADGF
+55 IRMPGTDGF
-64 DVLSKVKAHY
+64 DVLSEVNARFEN
-74 DDLPIVIMTAHSDL
+74 LPIVIMTAHSDL
-88 ETTVASF
+88 ETTVTSF
-95 EQGAFEY
+95 ERGAFEY
-102 LAKPFD
+102 VAKPFD
-108 LDDIVATV
+108 IDDIVATV
-116 RRAANQP
+116 RRAANQTHL
-123 RLSEDPIELDSVTSA
+123 RQDPIELDAEPSA

-158 TQSNATVMIT
+158 TQSTATVMIT

-193 VAINM
+193 VALNM

-270 INVDVRIITAT
+270 ISVDVRIITAT
-281 HRNLESLVRDGG
+281 HRNLESLVLDSR

-302 NVIRIHVPPLRDRIL
+302 NVIRIHVPALRDRKP

-325 FLANTAQELGVE
+325 FLAGTAQELGVE
-337 PKSLSSEV
+337 PKTLSTEV
-345 VTFFE
+345 IALFE

-383 PELNYL
+383 PELTDL
-389 DKKAPKLEWEIALSA
+389 DKEVPKMDWELALGA
-404 WANEKLDAGAESILD
+404 WVKQKLDAGAEDVLS
-419 TAVPSF
+419 TAIPSF
-425 ERTLIKTALAHT
+425 ERVLIKTALAHT
-437 NGGKRQAAKL
+437 NGRKREAAKL

-463 EEIDVGRSPR
+463 TGI
-473 TQK
+473 

>member
-7 WIVDDDDSIR
+7 WVVDDDDSIR
-17 WVLNRAFEKS
+17 WVLNRAFEKA
-27 GFTTQDFADGKLMLE
+27 GFTTRDFANGELLLD
-42 ALERARPDVIVSD
+42 ALKSAQPHVIVSD
-55 IRMPGADGF
+55 IRMPGTDGF
-64 DVLSKVKAHY
+64 DVLSEVNTRFEH
-74 DDLPIVIMTAHSDL
+74 LPIVIMTAHSDL
-88 ETTVASF
+88 ETTVTSF
-95 EQGAFEY
+95 ERGAFEY
-102 LAKPFD
+102 VAKPFD
-108 LDDIVATV
+108 IDDIVATV
-116 RRAANQP
+116 RRAANQTHL
-123 RLSEDPIELDSVTSA
+123 RQGPIELDVEPSA

-158 TQSNATVMIT
+158 TQSTATVMIT

-193 VAINM
+193 VALNM

-242 GDMPLPAQTR
+242 GDMPMPAQTR

-270 INVDVRIITAT
+270 ISVDVRIITAT
-281 HRNLESLVRDGG
+281 HRNLESLVLDSR

-302 NVIRIHVPPLRDRIL
+302 NVIRIHVPALRDRKP

-325 FLANTAQELGVE
+325 FLAGTAQELGVE
-337 PKSLSSEV
+337 PKTLSKEV
-345 VTFFE
+345 IAFFE
-350 TLDWPGN
+350 TLHWPGN

-371 APAQEVLVTDLP
+371 APAQEILVTDLP
-383 PELNYL
+383 PELTDL
-389 DKKAPKLEWEIALSA
+389 DKEVPEMDWALALGA
-404 WANEKLDAGAESILD
+404 WVKQKLDAGAEDVLS
-419 TAVPSF
+419 TAIPSF
-425 ERTLIKTALAHT
+425 ERVLIKTALAHT
-437 NGGKRQAAKL
+437 NGRKKEAAKL

-463 EEIDVGRSPR
+463 AEI
-473 TQK
+473 